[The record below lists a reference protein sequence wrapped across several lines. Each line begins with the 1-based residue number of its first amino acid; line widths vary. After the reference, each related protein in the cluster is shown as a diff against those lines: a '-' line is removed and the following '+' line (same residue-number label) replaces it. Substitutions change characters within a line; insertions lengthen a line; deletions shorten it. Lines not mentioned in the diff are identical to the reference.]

1 MRYATQPP
9 SCAVGARLDAT
20 TVARKSL
27 IKPLQQPPYCLLLKG
42 PLPSEDPSSLIKFL
56 RKTNVLT
63 EDIEPPSVTRIEV
76 SSDSACAA
84 GSFTRKSRTSQDLAP
99 HTDTS
104 FRAVPHDLL
113 AFQFVRVD
121 SEGGES
127 VLVSINDVLSQ
138 LRPALEA
145 GLRKAAFPFGNSLWP
160 ILVGYGERAEIRYNR
175 DQIELS
181 ASRVGIDTSNIKS
194 LLDEFDAILGV
205 ESKRI
210 QFRAE
215 AGEILLINNKKCL
228 HGRSS
233 INPGSDRLLIRIR
246 SYCAGDLLSQNY

>member
-9 SCAVGARLDAT
+9 SCAVGARLEAT
-20 TVARKSL
+20 TLERKSL
-27 IKPLQQPPYCLLLKG
+27 ITPLQEPPYCLLLKG

-56 RKTNVLT
+56 HKTNVLT
-63 EDIEPPSVTRIEV
+63 EDIEPASVTRIEV
-76 SSDSACAA
+76 SSDAAHAA
-84 GSFTRKSRTSQDLAP
+84 GNFTRKSRTSQDLAL

-104 FRAVPHDLL
+104 FRDFPHDLL

-121 SEGGES
+121 PEGGES
-127 VLVSINDVLSQ
+127 VLASINDVLSQ
-138 LRPALEA
+138 IRPVLEA
-145 GLRKAAFPFGNSLWP
+145 GLRKPAFPFGTCLRP

-181 ASRVGIDTSNIKS
+181 ASRVGMDTSNIKS
-194 LLDEFDAILGV
+194 LLDEFDATLSV

-210 QFRAE
+210 RFRAE

-233 INPGSDRLLIRIR
+233 LNPGSDRLMIRIR
-246 SYCAGDLLSQNY
+246 SYCARGLLAPYC